1 MNEYERIRN
10 QFNDTAICR
19 HGQKPS
25 LEYDPGCLYV
35 ECAKGDE
42 CKCRLAD
49 GDGIAITAFL
59 IDWNARFAAK

>member
-49 GDGIAITAFL
+49 GDGIATTAFL
-59 IDWNARFAAK
+59 IEWQRRFAK